1 MTFSATGSIF
11 VKGIIFPGNAS
22 RTNPVPCARVE
33 NGSYI
38 AICDPLLALVWLKLP
53 SRCSAVG
60 TELVVL
66 AEARSRRPSK
76 LPSKKVLFLTIGPFT
91 IAPNWFRLKLP
102 GACPCRLLQSSLRS
116 QLRVPH
122 KLDQATEQLGSPLLV
137 HHGHYASV
145 AAPNRGGIV
154 RPQHPELRNRRN
166 RRNVELPE
174 NPFTAGCAVLTPST
188 RMSSI

>member
-33 NGSYI
+33 NGSYT

-102 GACPCRLLQSSLRS
+102 SACPCRLLKKSLRV
-116 QLRVPH
+116 QLRVPQ
-122 KLDQATEQLGSPLLV
+122 KLEQATVQVVGSLLV
-137 HHGHYASV
+137 HHVHYASV
-145 AAPNRGGIV
+145 AAPKLGGIV
-154 RPQHPELRNRRN
+154 RPQHLELRNRLNWRK
-166 RRNVELPE
+166 RRIARKPVY
-174 NPFTAGCAVLTPST
+174 
-188 RMSSI
+188 R